1 MSPASNSTSLERP
14 RAVLYARVSTRMQA
28 QDGLSLDV
36 QIREMEEYAAKKEWD
51 VVGKYI
57 DAGISGGSLQRPGIQ
72 QLLADMAE
80 DQFDIVIA
88 LDSSR
93 LSRDATDFMMLLE
106 KFQKHGIRPVFL
118 QEPEHDI
125 STPEGL
131 LRAQIMASIHEY
143 QRGVTRTK
151 VVASK
156 HQRAR
161 LGLHNASTAP
171 YGYKFAD
178 SPKSPLII
186 DEREAEAVRLAF
198 SMYATGRYSFH
209 DVAQELNRRG
219 YRHRPGPRV
228 KSSSS
233 KNHPGRDLTKFTN
246 EGIRDMLGN
255 RFYVGDSVYERM
267 RTRNKKRERKKD
279 GEKKIY
285 QGQHEPI
292 IDRALFDD
300 VQEARKLRTSKPR
313 TYNKMS
319 RIYLI
324 NGIVGCT
331 LCKMPLRAQAAK
343 TGQRYY
349 REMSAKKNLDCP
361 YHGIGSKANV
371 IEAQLGII
379 FSRFNLP
386 KDWLDEVVQAQKTLQ
401 DEHAPRDIAK
411 ERQTIIRRIDRLT
424 DDYYDGNLEHL
435 GEKMDEFYQKKLR
448 ELQAQLDDLPVPS
461 PPQIVF
467 DAESELTKAIDLQ
480 TIWEEASMKEK
491 REFMRDSIRS
501 VEVDVSESRVV
512 RLHCYPEFLPIFRNN
527 PLLQRIG
534 EHDFVVRPV
543 SVDDAASLRIE
554 TWPALQQTTSP
565 WVVWPYIQQWEGKP
579 PHNMRSTPELSAEL
593 SRLRKA
599 GHTGPH
605 VVSLQQSSIPSL
617 MVDPRKWSNV
627 QAQNVILEDLI
638 PDLLSTFP
646 DHSFHVL
653 RTTFPKMEQDAI
665 EHWIQEVARVLHPDG
680 VWLFSTLFIHQ
691 MPSHWLHEA
700 FPAYWEHVKSHWVD
714 LWEFKDKLQ
723 RQGLKMN
730 LKGARK
736 TIYQSVSIPA
746 ASAILDQLVEK
757 DILHR
762 QDVDAFWGRVREKEI
777 SAIPSLM
784 VVLNA
789 RITHHP

>member
-1 MSPASNSTSLERP
+1 
-14 RAVLYARVSTRMQA
+14 
-28 QDGLSLDV
+28 
-36 QIREMEEYAAKKEWD
+36 
-51 VVGKYI
+51 
-57 DAGISGGSLQRPGIQ
+57 
-72 QLLADMAE
+72 
-80 DQFDIVIA
+80 
-88 LDSSR
+88 
-93 LSRDATDFMMLLE
+93 
-106 KFQKHGIRPVFL
+106 
-118 QEPEHDI
+118 
-125 STPEGL
+125 
-131 LRAQIMASIHEY
+131 
-143 QRGVTRTK
+143 
-151 VVASK
+151 
-156 HQRAR
+156 
-161 LGLHNASTAP
+161 
-171 YGYKFAD
+171 
-178 SPKSPLII
+178 
-186 DEREAEAVRLAF
+186 
-198 SMYATGRYSFH
+198 
-209 DVAQELNRRG
+209 
-219 YRHRPGPRV
+219 
-228 KSSSS
+228 
-233 KNHPGRDLTKFTN
+233 
-246 EGIRDMLGN
+246 
-255 RFYVGDSVYERM
+255 
-267 RTRNKKRERKKD
+267 
-279 GEKKIY
+279 
-285 QGQHEPI
+285 
-292 IDRALFDD
+292 
-300 VQEARKLRTSKPR
+300 
-313 TYNKMS
+313 
-319 RIYLI
+319 
-324 NGIVGCT
+324 
-331 LCKMPLRAQAAK
+331 
-343 TGQRYY
+343 
-349 REMSAKKNLDCP
+349 
-361 YHGIGSKANV
+361 
-371 IEAQLGII
+371 
-379 FSRFNLP
+379 
-386 KDWLDEVVQAQKTLQ
+386 
-401 DEHAPRDIAK
+401 
-411 ERQTIIRRIDRLT
+411 
-424 DDYYDGNLEHL
+424 
-435 GEKMDEFYQKKLR
+435 MDEFYQKKLR
-448 ELQAQLDDLPVPS
+448 ELQAQLDDLPIPS
-461 PPQIVF
+461 PTQIVL

-512 RLHCYPEFLPIFRNN
+512 RLQCYPEFLPIFRNN

-565 WVVWPYIQQWEGKP
+565 WVVWPYIQQWERKP
-579 PHNMRSTPELSAEL
+579 PHSMRSTPELSAEL

-599 GHTGPH
+599 GHTAPH

-617 MVDPRKWSNV
+617 MADPRKWSNV